1 MTGRLRP
8 FREPIIARNVD
19 SAPIQAARGIGG
31 GFVFNVIL
39 QGVSPGA
46 FFNGATA
53 LVRMSDLVVAMGK
66 AGIFGI
72 IAAAIACQRGM
83 SCDRSP
89 LGVGI
94 AVKQAV
100 VVTLLTVFTITASM
114 EIAGRLRGGR
124 DAGGGGAPRE
134 AGAIADSRRGGPPRS
149 ASPSG
154 RRRARI

>member
-1 MTGRLRP
+1 MRISCWSSDVCSSDLLLGSMV
-8 FREPIIARNVD
+8 IV
-19 SAPIQAARGIGG
+19 GGVGG
-31 GFVFNVIL
+31 GFFFTVIV

-100 VVTLLTVFTITASM
+100 VITLLTVFTVNYVITSM
-114 EIAGRLRGGR
+114 YVILVPQRLF
-124 DAGGGGAPRE
+124 
-134 AGAIADSRRGGPPRS
+134 
-149 ASPSG
+149 
-154 RRRARI
+154 